1 MRKRERKE
9 REGGK
14 DLWATS
20 LLLLPPLHCSVSVLP
35 SASHPRGQIRMVN
48 KKQRTPVS
56 MSTGSTQIVVSKY
69 HSPGRGTGILQ

>member
-20 LLLLPPLHCSVSVLP
+20 LLLLPPASTLQCLRAPLSVTP
-35 SASHPRGQIRMVN
+35 TWTDKDGQQEAEN
-48 KKQRTPVS
+48 
-56 MSTGSTQIVVSKY
+56 
-69 HSPGRGTGILQ
+69 TGIHEHTQHTNRGF